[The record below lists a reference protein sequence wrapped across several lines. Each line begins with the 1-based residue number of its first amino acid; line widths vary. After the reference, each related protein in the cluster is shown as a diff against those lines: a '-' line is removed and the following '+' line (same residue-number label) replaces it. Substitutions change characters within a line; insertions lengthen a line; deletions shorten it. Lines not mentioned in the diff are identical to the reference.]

1 MFYKIAPISLNIIFI
16 LIALCL
22 ALFAARDLLLAGFV
36 ALTGCL
42 TILYHYLSGGRA
54 RKNLAKLENLR
65 KSLKSDFSI
74 GETIIVPS
82 GERIP
87 ADGVILEG
95 EAVLNEFPLTGSPQ
109 QIMKRKDDWAYA
121 ATINED
127 GDLKI
132 GIKRI
137 GENTMIAKIMGAVR
151 EAGKFPA
158 VFQKKM
164 ALTAV
169 IFGVTILSGSVA
181 YFWKTENIDAIIASF
196 LIFFINCGVFLA
208 EKVWE
213 ARVSRMALHGVVARK
228 AEAIEKAAFASGIIF
243 NSDVYLSRSKKDFSY
258 MRAFWGALDNDI
270 LALAASVEKY
280 SDHPLADA
288 ILAEARRKSIKY
300 KDPESFSVTK
310 GEGVAAVVDSVEVI
324 VGNENF
330 LIANNIHMQDEIKKY
345 VEAEKQ
351 KGMDTA
357 IVARDK
363 KIICVLS
370 FNDAKRAELKTAV
383 SQLEVLGIKEVDK
396 EDSSRSV
403 LIVGD
408 GTADAVG
415 SSEAVSVAIGVLAGS
430 GVFPEKADI
439 LLMGDS
445 FGSLQKMI
453 VSGRETAAALKIIF
467 ISLLGLSIIGVLLV
481 WIGFFGPYRAALF
494 HIMVESFV
502 FIFMSH
508 IAKKDG
514 MV

>member
-1 MFYKIAPISLNIIFI
+1 MYTIAPIVLNAIFM
-16 LIALCL
+16 LTALCL

-36 ALTGCL
+36 ALTGCFTL
-42 TILYHYLSGGRA
+42 LYYYFSGGRA

-65 KSLKSDFSI
+65 KSLKSDSKI
-74 GETIIVPS
+74 GETILVPS

-95 EAVLNEFPLTGSPQ
+95 ESILNEFPLTGSPQ

-121 ATINED
+121 VTINED

-132 GIKRI
+132 CVKQT
-137 GENTMIAKIMGAVR
+137 GENTMIAKVIGAVR
-151 EAGKFPA
+151 EAGKFPT

-169 IFGVTILSGSVA
+169 VFGAVILSGSAA
-181 YFWKTENIDAIIASF
+181 YFWKTGNIDALTALLF
-196 LIFFINCGVFLA
+196 MFFINHGVFFA
-208 EKVWE
+208 GRIWG
-213 ARVSRMALHGVVARK
+213 ARVSKMALHGAVVRK
-228 AEAIEKAAFASGIIF
+228 AEAFEKAAFASGVIF
-243 NSDVYLSRSKKDFSY
+243 NSDAYLSRSKKDFSY

-270 LALAASVEKY
+270 LALVASAEKY

-288 ILAEARRKSIKY
+288 ILAEAHRKGIKY
-300 KDPESFSVTK
+300 KDPESFSMTK
-310 GEGVAAVVDSVEVI
+310 GEGVTAVVDGAEVI
-324 VGNENF
+324 VGSENL
-330 LIANNIHMQDEIKKY
+330 LIDNNIHIQDEIKKY

-363 KIICVLS
+363 KIICVIS
-370 FNDAKRAELKTAV
+370 FGDIKRAELKTTA
-383 SQLEVLGIKEVDK
+383 SQLETLGIKEAGK
-396 EDSSRSV
+396 EDANRRV

-415 SSEAVSVAIGVLAGS
+415 SSEAVLVAIGVLGGS

-445 FGSLQKMI
+445 FGALQKMI
-453 VSGRETAAALKIIF
+453 VSGRETAAALKIMF
-467 ISLLGLSIIGVLLV
+467 ISLFGLSIIGILLV
-481 WIGFFGPYRAALF
+481 WIGFFGPYKAALF
-494 HIMVESFV
+494 HIIVESFI
-502 FIFMSH
+502 FISVLH